1 MEPYIKAEWG
11 GEIIFN
17 SHTSNSRGVCILFNN
32 NIEYKVLR
40 TRTDQE
46 GNLLILDLE
55 VEGQHISLVNI
66 YGPNGDNPEFYQN
79 MYDTIEDF
87 DNENIII
94 CGDFNL
100 VQNQDLDTYNYVNIN
115 NPRAKNKV
123 LDLKEE
129 LNMVDPYREIYNDLK
144 RFTWRKTNPI
154 KQARLDF
161 FLLSEILMHNV
172 IDLEILP
179 SYRSDHSTVVLSLR
193 INDFVKGKG
202 LWKFNVSLLKDKAY
216 INTVKKY
223 IYDTKEQYMLPVYNR
238 EFVEDNNN
246 NDTIQFTI
254 SHQLFLEMLL
264 MEIRGKTISYS
275 AYKKKKGKEKED
287 SLQEEIA
294 NLEKST
300 EINFDLLETKKEE
313 LENIRKEKIKGVII
327 RSRVRWAEEGE
338 KPTKYFCNLESRNY
352 INKTISKIEKENGQT
367 ITKQEDI
374 LNEVKQF
381 YQNLY
386 KNHDAHENQD
396 NEIISILENIQPNPK
411 LSFES
416 KNKLEGELS
425 EKEILAALKKMK
437 NNKSPGTDG
446 FTSEFFKFFY
456 NDIKAFIKRALNEGF
471 VEGKLSITQRQG
483 LITCLPKG
491 NKPK

>member
-46 GNLLILDLE
+46 GNMLILDLE

-129 LNMVDPYREIYNDLK
+129 LNMVDPFREIYNDLK

-161 FLLSEILMHNV
+161 FLISEILMHNV
-172 IDLEILP
+172 NDLEILP

-216 INTVKKY
+216 INKVKKCVN
-223 IYDTKEQYMLPVYNR
+223 DTKEQYMLPVYNR
-238 EFVEDNNN
+238 EFVKDNNN

-254 SHQLFLEMLL
+254 SHQLFLE
-264 MEIRGKTISYS
+264 
-275 AYKKKKGKEKED
+275 
-287 SLQEEIA
+287 
-294 NLEKST
+294 
-300 EINFDLLETKKEE
+300 
-313 LENIRKEKIKGVII
+313 KI
-327 RSRVRWAEEGE
+327 
-338 KPTKYFCNLESRNY
+338 
-352 INKTISKIEKENGQT
+352 
-367 ITKQEDI
+367 
-374 LNEVKQF
+374 
-381 YQNLY
+381 
-386 KNHDAHENQD
+386 
-396 NEIISILENIQPNPK
+396 
-411 LSFES
+411 
-416 KNKLEGELS
+416 
-425 EKEILAALKKMK
+425 
-437 NNKSPGTDG
+437 
-446 FTSEFFKFFY
+446 
-456 NDIKAFIKRALNEGF
+456 
-471 VEGKLSITQRQG
+471 
-483 LITCLPKG
+483 
-491 NKPK
+491 